1 MFSINFLTEKKE
13 SLKEF
18 NLETHLAFFDYAK
31 AFDKLFK
38 ILQSKNTPDLLLKS
52 IIEICYEHEIK

>member
-38 ILQSKNTPDLLLKS
+38 ILQSKKIPDLLLKV
-52 IIEICYEHEIK
+52 